1 MDHAP
6 VARREP
12 DGVCAGY
19 DRSGAPS
26 FAPRGRLGLAAH
38 VARGLTAR
46 VELQR
51 AVGDAVSELRAGL
64 AWGF

>member
-1 MDHAP
+1 M
-6 VARREP
+6 R
-12 DGVCAGY
+12 AGY
-19 DRSGAPS
+19 DRSGAPA
-26 FAPRGRLGLAAH
+26 FTPRGRLGLAAH
-38 VARGLTAR
+38 VARGLTAC